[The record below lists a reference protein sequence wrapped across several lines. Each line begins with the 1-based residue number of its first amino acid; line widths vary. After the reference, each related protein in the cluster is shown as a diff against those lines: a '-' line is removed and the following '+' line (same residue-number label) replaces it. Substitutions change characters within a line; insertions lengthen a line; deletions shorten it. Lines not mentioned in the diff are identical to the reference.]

1 MKRKMKI
8 RNKLIFVV
16 IAAVLVSGCVSGEEE
31 SAVTEDAGNVAGT
44 IETVED
50 NPAGEEAESVETS
63 LEETENAQFI
73 YEMNENFIVNFNE
86 VFEENEVFLKPYDP
100 IYETYLEMPEC
111 IIREE
116 DIVGEF
122 CEGFPAELQQLLVYH
137 NGSIYNELPEESDL
151 LLTYRVY
158 PEYIPDYNPADLPLA
173 VDPSDDVSNMGLST
187 VDIDSDGEEE
197 YIHERTVGR
206 CWQTTVLEYD
216 DEHGWNIIGQGTI
229 PYMIARYA
237 NSIILDYE
245 GKKYIM
251 LGNVLVCQN
260 EAYDEETSGDEEKPW
275 NVMAVNRELAGY
287 TLNEIYSGEGEDVDY
302 LAELDLENLESSME
316 RYSFSDGSGAYC
328 RLGVWDC
335 GDWWMERV
343 YDWEREYDGKTY
355 LYVVSGFARMGGW
368 PHDLVLTIFEEGE
381 GCMETVKIYY
391 FAAHYQ
397 LSLENVEYDTDWGD
411 MCNQ

>member
-1 MKRKMKI
+1 MLKKYLKGSI
-8 RNKLIFVV
+8 CLFI
-16 IAAVLVSGCVSGEEE
+16 LLLLSGCGNPYGKKEDV
-31 SAVTEDAGNVAGT
+31 VTEDAGNAADT
-44 IETVED
+44 FETVED
-50 NPAGEEAESVETS
+50 NPVGEEAESVETS

-86 VFEENEVFLKPYDP
+86 VFSENEVFLKPYDP
-100 IYETYLEMPEC
+100 IYETHLEMPEC

-122 CEGFPAELQQLLVYH
+122 CEGFPDELQQLLVYH

-173 VDPSDDVSNMGLST
+173 VDPPDDVSNMGLST

-197 YIHERTVGR
+197 YIHERIVGSY
-206 CWQTTVLEYD
+206 WQTTVLEYD
-216 DEHGWNIIGQGTI
+216 DELGWNIIGQGTL

-251 LGNVLVCQN
+251 LGNVLVCRN
-260 EAYDEETSGDEEKPW
+260 EAYDGEASGDEEKPW

-302 LAELDLENLESSME
+302 LAGLDLENLESSME
-316 RYSFSDGSGAYC
+316 RYYSSDRSGAYF

-335 GDWWMERV
+335 GDWWMDRV

-355 LYVVSGFARMGGW
+355 LYVVSDFSHMGGW
-368 PHDLVLTIFEEGE
+368 PWYDLLLTVFEEGE

-411 MCNQ
+411 MCN